1 MIAGRLKWVG
11 EVMKDGL
18 AVMVNHGGLPVHQA
32 FGMNDFASE
41 RHGQGLMPETDSQD
55 RDSPGELTDCRHG
68 YSGLFGRTGARR
80 SLITIVRMLM
90 QVSMLPEKLKY
101 PTAPAYGPRRVGSSS
116 SMICIARILGAPDTV
131 PAGKQALITS

>member
-1 MIAGRLKWVG
+1 MTAGRLKWVG

-41 RHGQGLMPETDSQD
+41 RHGKGLMPETDSQD
-55 RDSPGELTDCRHG
+55 RDSPGELTDCRHR

-80 SLITIVRMLM
+80 NHQLLRVQGFDLIDRDPV
-90 QVSMLPEKLKY
+90 VSIHL
-101 PTAPAYGPRRVGSSS
+101 
-116 SMICIARILGAPDTV
+116 
-131 PAGKQALITS
+131 